1 LIVQQGNAQAMQMQ
15 ELARIMA
22 APNELVRDPMT
33 GKAAG
38 SRKVLQ

>member
-1 LIVQQGNAQAMQMQ
+1 MQ